1 MKSQA
6 EFHNAALRC
15 ASQAQVRG
23 HPSRAAA
30 SVQLKRPHLTV
41 CAAFRSSLIES
52 KTVLPSCPS
61 SRCLLL
67 YLSTTARS
75 S

>member
-1 MKSQA
+1 MKSQE

-15 ASQAQVRG
+15 ASQAQVHG
-23 HPSRAAA
+23 HPARAAA
-30 SVQLKRPHLTV
+30 SVQLKHPPLTV
-41 CAAFRSSLIES
+41 CAAFPSSLTES

-61 SRCLLL
+61 SPCLLL